1 MLALA
6 MNPARRD
13 IFAEVSIT
21 WDPVVPMLGRI
32 AELEGQYAML
42 RAECDA
48 AKVGFR

>member
-32 AELEGQYAML
+32 AELYAML